1 MAVKLDMASPV
12 PLYMQIKNQII
23 IAIASGAYE
32 PGARLPS
39 VRAFAEELEVNM
51 HTVNKA
57 YLLLRDE
64 GYITLDRRRGGVVAE
79 VPKEPSEKFIRHLSD
94 ELLPAA
100 AGAKCMGMTRK
111 EFRKLCAQAYETLE
125 KSNRK

>member
-23 IAIASGAYE
+23 IAIASGDYE

-64 GYITLDRRRGGVVAE
+64 GYITLDRRRGGVISE
-79 VPKEPSEKFIRHLSD
+79 TLKEPSEQFIRQLSD

-100 AGAKCMGMTRK
+100 AGAKCMGMGRK
-111 EFRKLCAQAYETLE
+111 EFRKLCTQIYESLE
-125 KSNRK
+125 EES